1 MTAHLEHL
9 NLTASDPVA
18 LADLLCRLFDWHIRW
33 QGSAIHGGH
42 TVHVGGENNYIAIYG
57 GRPND
62 KLTEP
67 GDSYSTRM
75 GLNHIGIVVGNLSA
89 IESRVK
95 AEGFIPHSHSD
106 YEPGHR
112 FYFNGPED
120 LEIEVVSYE

>member
-33 QGSAIHGGH
+33 QGNAIHDGH

-57 GRPND
+57 GRPNG

-67 GDSYSTRM
+67 SDSYSTRT
-75 GLNHIGIVVGNLSA
+75 GLNHIGIVVENLDDT
-89 IESRVK
+89 ESRVK
-95 AEGFIPHSHSD
+95 LAGFIPHSHSD
-106 YEPGHR
+106 YEPGRR
-112 FYFNGPED
+112 FYFEGPED
-120 LEIEVVSYE
+120 LEIEVVSYD

>member
-18 LADLLCRLFDWHIRW
+18 LADLLCRLFDWHIHW
-33 QGSAIHGGH
+33 QGNAIHGGH

-57 GRPND
+57 GRPNI
-62 KLTEP
+62 KLIEP
-67 GDSYSTRM
+67 GDSYSMRT
-75 GLNHIGIVVGNLSA
+75 GLNHIGVVVENLDV
-89 IESRVK
+89 IESRVE
-95 AEGFIPHSHSD
+95 AEGFTPHSHSD
-106 YEPGHR
+106 YEPGRR